1 MAVINVYYVHLRH
14 FSRFYVFVK
23 AGEQVLCVKVMA
35 RTQRGPGMNGTAP
48 ALRNWV
54 PKKRS

>member
-1 MAVINVYYVHLRH
+1 MEVINVYYVHLRH

-35 RTQRGPGMNGTAP
+35 RTQRGPGMNGTTL
-48 ALRNWV
+48 ALGNWGL
-54 PKKRS
+54 KKRA